1 MPAATGHS
9 SPFLDSISDFMSV
22 RRYSKRTIRSCLY
35 WIRFFIVFN
44 KMRHPNEM
52 GAAEV
57 EQFLTHLA
65 VARTVSISTQKIA
78 LNALAFLYNRVLEQ
92 PLGNLGEFNRASR
105 P

>member
-1 MPAATGHS
+1 MPAATRHS

-22 RRYSKRTIRSCLY
+22 RHYSKRTIRSYLY

-52 GAAEV
+52 DAAEV

-78 LNALAFLYNRVLEQ
+78 LNALAAR
-92 PLGNLGEFNRASR
+92 
-105 P
+105 